1 MPTPN
6 LTSAC
11 EYARG
16 NISRLNSAKYL
27 RYFIN
32 EPPRFPFRFPP
43 REIAGS
49 RGPSVFLSEAPTYL
63 ERAGRERVVW
73 LISAILR
80 EINHLADKT
89 VWAGVMG
96 VTGLHRQLDQA
107 SLFNQMLQ
115 RSISP
120 NPTLLR

>member
-16 NISRLNSAKYL
+16 SISRLNSAKYL
-27 RYFIN
+27 RYFIS
-32 EPPRFPFRFPP
+32 EPPRFPFRFSPG
-43 REIAGS
+43 EIAGS

-63 ERAGRERVVW
+63 ERAGREKVGW

-89 VWAGVMG
+89 GCAGDRSRRPPPT
-96 VTGLHRQLDQA
+96 TGDQA
-107 SLFNQMLQ
+107 SLLNQVLQ